1 MAEKWIQKAKVKKG
15 ALSKQLGVPEKDRI
29 PISLLEKIQSAEV
42 GTKIKNGKKVIT
54 VTRLLKH
61 RSNFALTMK
70 RL

>member
-1 MAEKWIQKAKVKKG
+1 MAEKWIQKAKAKPG

-29 PISLLEKIQSAEV
+29 PISLLEKIRNAEI
-42 GTKIKNGKKVIT
+42 GTKIKNGKKVIA

-61 RSNFALTMK
+61 RANFALTMK